1 MPTCTAHTCGIE
13 DNFMWTNIV
22 KKYSIRPTVTIIFDQ
37 QRYGIVLYA
46 QICHSRED
54 IYISFLVEIIPHL
67 CFPPQQI

>member
-22 KKYSIRPTVTIIFDQ
+22 KTKKKYPIRPTVTIIFDQ

-54 IYISFLVEIIPHL
+54 IYMDFW
-67 CFPPQQI
+67 